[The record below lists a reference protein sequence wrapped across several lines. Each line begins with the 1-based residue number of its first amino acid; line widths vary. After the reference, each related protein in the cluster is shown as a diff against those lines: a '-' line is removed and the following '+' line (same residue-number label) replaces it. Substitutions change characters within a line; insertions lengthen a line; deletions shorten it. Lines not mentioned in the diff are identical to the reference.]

1 MVEKAPHED
10 RFNWRLPTYAAV
22 GALVVLVSVATW
34 TSESIVYALTVVP
47 PVSLILG
54 ISSLRAAIAKKPRQ
68 SLSRLS
74 MLIVFWIVSV
84 ALLRNYFEIRNASR
98 WLLWSDRYKADVLA
112 QADSANGEL
121 KHIDWDGWGFPGAG
135 DTTVYLVFD
144 PTDSLAS
151 AAKSHQPGNFNGI
164 PCKVPVVGRLEG
176 RWYAV
181 IFYTDEHWGK
191 PKLDCGI
198 YD

>member
-1 MVEKAPHED
+1 MVEKTPHQD

-22 GALVVLVSVATW
+22 GALVLVSVATW
-34 TSESIVYALTVVP
+34 TSESIVYALMVVL

-54 ISSLRAAIAKKPRQ
+54 ISSLRAAITKKPRQ
-68 SLSRLS
+68 FLSRLS

-98 WLLWSDRYKADVLA
+98 WLLWSDRYKAAVLA

-151 AAKSHQPGNFNGI
+151 AAKSHQPGDFNGI
-164 PCKVPVVGRLEG
+164 PCKVPLVGRLEG
-176 RWYAV
+176 RWYAA
-181 IFYTDEHWGK
+181 IFYTDERWGK
-191 PKLDCGI
+191 AKRDCG
-198 YD
+198 